1 MERKLVIS
9 LFVFV
14 YLCALVVRTDFFLR
28 AEANETLKNYIG
40 TKAAIEGVV
49 ANDPEKRATSLHANI
64 RLSAINGAEAS
75 GTLLATFPREAELS
89 YGDRVT
95 IAGKIEAPETFETDT
110 GRIFDYPNY
119 LRVQGIS
126 ATLAYGTIEHIERG
140 GWSLQK
146 TLFTI
151 KHAFERSLERL
162 FPEPDNSL
170 LEGVLLGE
178 RRGLPDELNRAF
190 IVSSLVHVVVLS
202 GYNISIVANAM
213 LYATSWLPRTMS
225 YGLGGVLM
233 ILFAI
238 MTGAGA
244 TTVRACI
251 MGLIAILAQYMRR
264 SAVAMRSL
272 IVAAG
277 AMVLWNPLIAFHDT
291 SFILS
296 MLATFG
302 LITLSPAVEKYLRW
316 IPQWKYFDVRAI
328 AASTIAVQ
336 MYILPALLYYMGVLS
351 FVALP
356 ANLLALPV
364 VPFAMLFGFLAGLVG
379 LAAPFLGL
387 PIALLADALLR
398 WMIFVADTAASL
410 PFSSAVI
417 AAFPAWVMF
426 AAYVPL
432 TALGIYCYRKEVTAQ
447 RLRRSVS
454 R

>member
-1 MERKLVIS
+1 VARKLVIA
-9 LFVFV
+9 LLACA

-28 AEANETLKNYIG
+28 AEASETLRSYIG
-40 TKAAIEGVV
+40 TKATIEGTV
-49 ANDPEKRATSLHANI
+49 ANDPEKRATSLHANV
-64 RLSAINGAEAS
+64 RVSAINGEGAN
-75 GTLLATFPREAELS
+75 GTLLATLPREAQLS

-95 IAGKIEAPETFETDT
+95 LSGKLEAPEAFETDT

-126 ATLAYGTIEHIERG
+126 ATLAYGDIEQAERG

-146 TLFTI
+146 TLFAI
-151 KHAFERSLERL
+151 KHVFERSLERL

-178 RRGLPDELNRAF
+178 RRGLPDELNHAF

-213 LYATSWLPRTMS
+213 LYATSILPRTLS
-225 YGLGGVLM
+225 YGLGGILM

-264 SAVAMRSL
+264 PAVAMRGL
-272 IVAAG
+272 IAAAG
-277 AMVLWNPLIAFHDT
+277 AMVLWNPLVALHDT

-296 MLATFG
+296 VLATFG

-316 IPQWKYFDVRAI
+316 IPQWKCFDMRAI

-356 ANLLALPV
+356 ANLLALPA
-364 VPFAMLFGFLAGLVG
+364 VPFAMLFGFLAGLFG
-379 LAAPFLGL
+379 LAGTVLGIPL
-387 PIALLADALLR
+387 ALVADGFLR
-398 WMIFVADTAASL
+398 WMMFVADTAASL

-417 AAFPAWVMF
+417 AAFPAWMML
-426 AAYVPL
+426 AAYAPL
-432 TALGIYCYRKEVTAQ
+432 TAFGIYCYRKEVTEQ
-447 RLRRSVS
+447 KLRQNAS